1 MMTGLAIQTAEAY
14 VGDLPDMPIE
24 PSWIIEGT
32 PTARG
37 TVLVQSADKLL
48 SSGLWSCTAGK
59 FRWEFSWDEF
69 VHVLEGEATIT
80 EEGGES
86 YTLRAGD
93 TAHFPLGLSTHWHVP
108 EYVRKAFT
116 LRTPDPFEL

>member
-1 MMTGLAIQTAEAY
+1 MSELAIQS
-14 VGDLPDMPIE
+14 VGAVTGELSDMPIE
-24 PSWIIEGT
+24 PSWIEDGD
-32 PTARG
+32 PVARG
-37 TVLVQSADKLL
+37 YVLVQSADKLL

-93 TAHFPLGLSTHWHVP
+93 TAHFPRGLSTQWHVP
-108 EYVRKAFT
+108 DFIRKAFT
-116 LRTPDPFEL
+116 IRTPEPFEL